1 MPTVY
6 VISELQIKTIMRKY
20 FTPIRIAKMKKK
32 KKKNLTVSTFGKDV
46 DH

>member
-32 KKKNLTVSTFGKDV
+32 KKNLTVSTFGKDV